1 MLLNCGVGETL
12 ESALDCKKIKP
23 VNPKGNQSWI
33 FIGRTDAEPETPI
46 LWPPDSKNRFI
57 GKDPDAE
64 KDWRQEEKSTT
75 EDEMVGWHQ
84 QLDGHEFEQALG
96 IGDGQG
102 SLVCCSPW
110 DCKESDMTEWLNWT
124 KGHMTSHRSE
134 VRAGDYHLLPF
145 AGVYVQAELAFSS
158 LLILYKFYC
167 RLIIP
172 FVKRIFKWDYD
183 CLGIKE

>member
-12 ESALDCKKIKP
+12 ESALDCKEIKP

-46 LWPPDSKNRFI
+46 LWPSDLKNWFT

-84 QLDGHEFEQALG
+84 QLDGHEFKQA
-96 IGDGQG
+96 G
-102 SLVCCSPW
+102 SWWWTGNPGMLQSMGSQSGTRLSDWTELKDVHENDKKGTFLYAMLV
-110 DCKESDMTEWLNWT
+110 
-124 KGHMTSHRSE
+124 
-134 VRAGDYHLLPF
+134 
-145 AGVYVQAELAFSS
+145 
-158 LLILYKFYC
+158 I
-167 RLIIP
+167 
-172 FVKRIFKWDYD
+172 FVLF
-183 CLGIKE
+183 

>member
-102 SLVCCSPW
+102 ILACCNPW
-110 DCKESDMTEWLNWT
+110 GRRVGHNWATELNWKTSMKMT
-124 KGHMTSHRSE
+124 KRGLSFMQCLSFLSYSSYRWRTKCSI
-134 VRAGDYHLLPF
+134 HLH
-145 AGVYVQAELAFSS
+145 SS
-158 LLILYKFYC
+158 LYWKKH
-167 RLIIP
+167 
-172 FVKRIFKWDYD
+172 VKPYMFD
-183 CLGIKE
+183 